1 VRQILML
8 EGAMKVV
15 RECAGVRRG
24 EKVLILTDPERTEV
38 ASLVAAAAR
47 DSGAEVVI
55 AVITSG
61 KFDGGEPP
69 ELVMPAM
76 QAADVIFSI
85 LSRSITHSRAVK
97 AALQAGARHLSMTRF
112 EPHHLYRG
120 GIRADF
126 LAQKPVCDEMARRLG
141 EASTARLTSK
151 AGTDLVMS
159 LAGRRGNSHPCVVRE
174 PGRHT
179 SIINIE
185 ANIAPVEGT
194 AEGTLVIDGSI
205 PNFDIGPVSE
215 PVIMTVRQG
224 RVADIRGGREARR
237 LAQILES
244 ANDPNVYLIAQ
255 LAIGLNPECREFNG
269 SVGNDHGVYGSVH
282 IGIGTSEN
290 LGGQHRASL
299 HFDAAM
305 YAPTL
310 ELDGVPV
317 LRDGQVLIDV
327 PQGQS
332 VA

>member
-1 VRQILML
+1 MM
-8 EGAMKVV
+8 EGAAKVV
-15 RECAGVRRG
+15 RECAGVQPG

-38 ASLVAAAAR
+38 ASMVAAAAR
-47 DSGAEVVI
+47 DSGGDVVV

-61 KFDGGEPP
+61 QFDGGEPT
-69 ELVMPAM
+69 ELVQPAM
-76 QAADVIFSI
+76 QAADVFFSI

-120 GIRADF
+120 GIKADF

-141 EASTARLTSK
+141 EAKVARLTSK
-151 AGTDLVMS
+151 AGTDLTLS
-159 LAGRRGNSHPCVVRE
+159 LEGRRGNSHPCVVRE

-215 PVIMTVRQG
+215 PVIMTVREG
-224 RVADIRGGREARR
+224 RVVDIQGGREARR
-237 LAQILES
+237 LAQMLAS
-244 ANDPNVYLIAQ
+244 ANDPNVYVIAQ
-255 LAIGLNPECREFNG
+255 LAVGLNPECREFNG

-282 IGIGTSEN
+282 IGIGTSAN
-290 LGGQHRASL
+290 LGGQNRASL

-305 YAPTL
+305 YAPML
-310 ELDGVPV
+310 ELDGEAV
-317 LRDGQVLIDV
+317 LRDGEVLVQV
-327 PQGQS
+327 PQ
-332 VA
+332 A